1 MSTVLVIGGGAAG
14 CMAAITAARAGASVT
29 LWEKNDLLGRKLAIT
44 GKGRCNVTNA
54 APVDELIANIP
65 GNGRF
70 MHSAFAAF
78 DNQAVMQFFEELGVP
93 LKVERGQ
100 RVFPQSDKS
109 ANVIAAL
116 EGELKRLR
124 VDICLKTTVKKLLL
138 AKENDGT
145 QRVVGAV
152 SANGLKKQVDAVILA
167 TGGATYRATGSS
179 GDGYALAAM
188 VGHTIIEPLPALVPL
203 VAAESW
209 VGELAG
215 LSLRN
220 VEFSLY
226 RNGQPSKKNLL
237 VKLFGELLFT
247 HFGLSGPVV
256 LTASRPAALFWRD
269 NPGQPL
275 LAQINL
281 KPALNLEQ
289 LQARWDREMQSG
301 SKRHLH
307 NVLTEWLPKSLIM
320 PFIQLTGLTPDK
332 PLNTLQHR
340 ERQALL
346 ATMQA
351 FPLMLVGT
359 RPLNEGIVTCGGV
372 AVKEINP
379 KTFASKLAVG
389 LFIVG
394 ELLDVDAFTGGY
406 NLQVAFSTGHAAGM
420 AAALL

>member
-29 LWEKNDLLGRKLAIT
+29 LWEKNDRLGRKLAIT

-70 MHSAFAAF
+70 MYSAFAAF
-78 DNQAVMQFFEELGVP
+78 DNQAVMQFFEDLGVS

-100 RVFPQSDKS
+100 RVFPQSDK
-109 ANVIAAL
+109 AADVIVAL
-116 EGELKRLR
+116 EGELKRLG
-124 VDICLKTTVKKLLL
+124 VDVCLKTTVKKLLL
-138 AKENDGT
+138 AKEDDGT

-152 SANGLKKQVDAVILA
+152 SANGLKKQADAVILA
-167 TGGATYRATGSS
+167 TGGTTYRATGSS

-188 VGHTIIEPLPALVPL
+188 AGHTIIEPLPALVPL

-220 VEFSLY
+220 VEFCLY
-226 RNGQPSKKNLL
+226 KNGQPIKKNLL

-281 KPALNLEQ
+281 KPALTPDQ
-289 LQARWDREMQSG
+289 LQARWDREVQSG

-320 PFIQLTGLTPDK
+320 PFIQLAGLSPDK
-332 PLNTLQHR
+332 PLNTFQHR

-346 ATMQA
+346 TTMQA
-351 FPLMLVGT
+351 LPLMLTGT

-379 KTFASKLAVG
+379 KTFASKMAVG